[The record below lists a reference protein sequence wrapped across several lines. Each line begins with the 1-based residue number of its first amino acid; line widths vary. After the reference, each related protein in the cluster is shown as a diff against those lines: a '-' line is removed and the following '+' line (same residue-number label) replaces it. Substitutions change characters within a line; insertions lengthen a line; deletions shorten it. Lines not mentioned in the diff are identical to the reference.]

1 MRASTAPLR
10 EREFRLLFASRTISL
25 LGNAIA
31 PVALAFAVLDLTGSK
46 TDLGL
51 ILFCREVPLV
61 VFLLAGG
68 IWADRIPRNKVMMSA
83 NVVSAFAQASA
94 AALLVS
100 GNAEVW
106 HLAALA
112 AVNGGASAFFF
123 PASAGVVPQTVP
135 ASLLQQANALLQL
148 AMNTAMIGG
157 AAIAGFLVAGVGS
170 GWAIAVDAG
179 TYLLAAGCVAL
190 MRLPP
195 VVREQATNLLHELGV
210 GWREFRSRTWL
221 WVIVL
226 QFSFMLMV
234 VLGAFSVLGP
244 VVADDELGGAK
255 AWGAILTGW
264 SAGLVAGG
272 VIGLRF
278 RPRRM
283 LLAATIAILALPLPL
298 VALGF
303 PLSVPATAAVAFIAG
318 LGNEIFGLLWH
329 TTMQQEIPP
338 EKLSRVYSYDALGSV
353 GLVPLGYALAGPA
366 AEAFG
371 VRATLWGAAAI
382 GIGVTLLVLLVR
394 DVRTLERR
402 VTPSPSP
409 ATGDPE
415 SATA

>member
-1 MRASTAPLR
+1 MRRSAAPLR
-10 EREFRLLFASRTISL
+10 EREFRLLFAGRTVSL
-25 LGNAIA
+25 VGGAIA

-51 ILFCREVPLV
+51 ILAAREIPLV
-61 VFLLAGG
+61 LFLLVGG
-68 IWADRIPRNKVMMSA
+68 IWADRLPRNNVMVGA
-83 NVVSAFAQASA
+83 NVLSGLSQAGA
-94 AALLVS
+94 AALLVT
-100 GNAEVW
+100 GRAEVW

-112 AVNGGASAFFF
+112 AVNGAASAFFF
-123 PASAGVVPQTVP
+123 PASAGVIPQTVP

-148 AMNTAMIGG
+148 AMNSAMIGG
-157 AAIAGFLVAGVGS
+157 AAIAGFLVAGVGP

-179 TYLLAAGCVAL
+179 TFFAAALLIAS
-190 MRLPP
+190 MRLPA
-195 VVREQATNLLHELGV
+195 VVREHGKNFVHELAV
-210 GWREFRSRTWL
+210 GWREFRSRPWL
-221 WVIVL
+221 WAIVL

-234 VLGAFSVLGP
+234 VLGAFNVLGP

-264 SAGLVAGG
+264 SAGLVLGG
-272 VIGLRF
+272 VIGLRY

-283 LLAATIAILALPLPL
+283 LLAATLAILALPLPL

-303 PLSVPATAAVAFIAG
+303 PLSVPATVAVAFVAG
-318 LGNEIFGLLWH
+318 VGNEMFGLLWH

-338 EKLSRVYSYDALGSV
+338 DKLSRVYSYDALGSI

-382 GIGVTLLVLLVR
+382 SVGVTLAVLLVH

-402 VTPSPSP
+402 VMPSPSP
-409 ATGDPE
+409 ASGDLG
-415 SATA
+415 TA